1 MTDNI
6 PGYTF
11 GTADVA
17 ASPLSMDDFAK
28 LKQATLFGDDDVR
41 YLKMSHDV
49 LKGQTEEILDVWYG
63 FVGSTPFLLHYFTK
77 ASDGQPNMDYLGAV
91 RKRFGQWILDTAN
104 ANYDQDWLNY
114 QYEIGLRH
122 HNSKKNKT
130 DNVDSVPIINLR
142 YVIALQVPITTTLR
156 PFLEK
161 GGHSSEEVDKM
172 QDAWRKSVLMQVI
185 LWSQPYIRDN
195 QF

>member
-1 MTDNI
+1 MTTNI
-6 PGYTF
+6 PGYTY
-11 GTADVA
+11 GSAEVA
-17 ASPLSMDDFAK
+17 KSPLSMDDLAK
-28 LKQATLFGDDDVR
+28 LKQATLFGDEDVR
-41 YLKMSHDV
+41 YLKMSHDI
-49 LKGQTEEILDVWYG
+49 LKDQVEPILDVWYG
-63 FVGSTPFLLHYFTK
+63 FVGSTPFLLHYFTNK
-77 ASDGQPNMDYLGAV
+77 SDNQPNMDYLGAV

-122 HNSKKNKT
+122 HSIKKNKT
-130 DNVDSVPIINLR
+130 DNVDAVPIINLR
-142 YVIALQVPITTTLR
+142 YILALQVPITTTLR

-161 GGHSSEEVDKM
+161 GGHSSEDVDKM

-185 LWSQPYIRDN
+185 LWSQPYMHEG

>member
-1 MTDNI
+1 MTTNI
-6 PGYTF
+6 PGYTY
-11 GTADVA
+11 GSAEVA
-17 ASPLSMDDFAK
+17 KSPLSMDDFANIK
-28 LKQATLFGDDDVR
+28 HAALFGDEDVR
-41 YLKMSHDV
+41 YLKMSRDI
-49 LKGQTEEILDVWYG
+49 LKDQVEQILDVWYG
-63 FVGSTPFLLHYFTK
+63 FVGSTPFLLHYFTNK
-77 ASDGQPNMDYLGAV
+77 SDNQPNTDYLGAV

-122 HNSKKNKT
+122 HSIKKNKT
-130 DNVDSVPIINLR
+130 DNVDAVPIINLR
-142 YVIALQVPITTTLR
+142 YILALQVPITTTLR

-161 GGHSSEEVDKM
+161 DGHSSEDVDKM

-185 LWSQPYIRDN
+185 LWSQPYIHEG

>member
-1 MTDNI
+1 MTAKI
-6 PGYTF
+6 PGYTY
-11 GTADVA
+11 GSAEVA
-17 ASPLSMDDFAK
+17 KSPLSMDEFDK

-41 YLKMSHDV
+41 YLKMSHDI
-49 LKGQTEEILDVWYG
+49 LKDQVEEILDVWYG
-63 FVGSTPFLLHYFTK
+63 FVGSTPFLLHYFTNP
-77 ASDGQPNMDYLGAV
+77 ADNQPNADYLDAV

-122 HNSKKNKT
+122 HSSKKNKT
-130 DNVDSVPIINLR
+130 DGVDSVPIINLR
-142 YVIALQVPITTTLR
+142 YIFALQVPITTTLR

-185 LWSQPYIRDN
+185 LWSQPYIHEG

>member
-1 MTDNI
+1 MTANI
-6 PGYTF
+6 PGYTY
-11 GTADVA
+11 GSAEVA
-17 ASPLSMDDFAK
+17 KSPLSVDDFGK
-28 LKQATLFGDDDVR
+28 LKQATLFGDEDVR
-41 YLKMSHDV
+41 YLKMSHDI
-49 LKGQTEEILDVWYG
+49 LKDQVEEILDVWYG
-63 FVGSTPFLLHYFTK
+63 FVGSTPFLVHYFTNTT
-77 ASDGQPNMDYLGAV
+77 DNQPNADYLDAV
-91 RKRFGQWILDTAN
+91 RKRFAQWILDTAN

-122 HNSKKNKT
+122 HSSKKNKT
-130 DNVDSVPIINLR
+130 DGVDSVPIINLR
-142 YVIALQVPITTTLR
+142 YIFALQVPITTTLR

-185 LWSQPYIRDN
+185 LWSQPYIHEG